1 MNQILELKSA
11 MTELKKLIQSFNNRP
26 DQAEER
32 INELE
37 NRAFEIIQRRGW
49 GKNEEKWKAY
59 RTSETPLRNS
69 LHISGAPGEEGEEG
83 QEACLNKW

>member
-1 MNQILELKSA
+1 

-37 NRAFEIIQRRGW
+37 NRAFEIIQRRG
-49 GKNEEKWKAY
+49 GGRMKRNEKL
-59 RTSETPLRNS
+59 TGLLR
-69 LHISGAPGEEGEEG
+69 HH
-83 QEACLNKW
+83 

>member
-49 GKNEEKWKAY
+49 GKNEEK
-59 RTSETPLRNS
+59 
-69 LHISGAPGEEGEEG
+69 
-83 QEACLNKW
+83 